1 MVGFAPGIN
10 QTNQPKKLNSKRVVK
25 HTALRNVLKSLYCV
39 IEEEELLLHFDRLG
53 LGCFLDLGFLAVAG

>member
-25 HTALRNVLKSLYCV
+25 HTALRNVLKSFYCV
-39 IEEEELLLHFDRLG
+39 IEEEELLLHFG
-53 LGCFLDLGFLAVAG
+53 